1 MSLPTNKTGMM
12 ITMVMMVMT
21 MRSMA
26 TTVVVTV
33 MTDDVGNAHQ
43 PNNDQ
48 QRGCSIPSSVQT
60 NLT

>member
-1 MSLPTNKTGMM
+1 MM
-12 ITMVMMVMT
+12 ITMVMMVKT
-21 MRSMA
+21 MRRVA
-26 TTVVVTV
+26 VVTVVMTV

-48 QRGCSIPSSVQT
+48 QRGCSIPPSVQT